1 MLHIKCFVKHQ
12 VSGCP
17 AYALRGFGVAS
28 RCQVSGVRK
37 EKLNSGHLTPD
48 SLSSDRTF
56 PLTIRG
62 GMLTSALLDFT
73 THSARLDS
81 LGEMNGL

>member
-1 MLHIKCFVKHQ
+1 MLHIKCFVKRQ

-37 EKLNSGHLTPD
+37 EKLNSKEKYSMRLFH
-48 SLSSDRTF
+48 SLVFVLRFIFSET
-56 PLTIRG
+56 
-62 GMLTSALLDFT
+62 
-73 THSARLDS
+73 
-81 LGEMNGL
+81 